1 MTDRKKHIA
10 LCMFIIIFT
19 VGYYAWIS
27 LWKHS
32 PDLSAMGG
40 SFFSGAGNL
49 IAAIWL
55 TNAARRS
62 SRERKHFW
70 MLLSLGSFSYLIAE
84 TLWLYD
90 EAVLGISP
98 PSPGW
103 TDVFF
108 ILQIVFYLA
117 AFIYPFTRIERNYR
131 ALRLLFDVLIV
142 MTVATT
148 FSWHF
153 LIDPLLSAGDAD
165 MLHLAVSLVYPVGD
179 LALLFGAVSL
189 YWGARQIFA
198 DKLVLLVVGGLV
210 VHAAANSV
218 YLYLISSDAYAMGNL
233 VDPVFTLSLLLI
245 GGAGA
250 LERRSRTAE
259 AAPKQA
265 ENLMKPSRRRD
276 FVRVALPYANVIV
289 LFLFMVLDTG
299 RIGPLTI
306 GCGISILLVIAR
318 QIFILLE
325 NRRLL
330 QNLYEKTQELEISEQ
345 RYRSLFDYHPDA
357 VYSLDL
363 DGNFESANGAC
374 AEILG
379 YTAEELRGMSYTDFI
394 NDPSSAGIWGEAK
407 QRREGQS
414 RRQDITIRNR
424 AGQLYEVSI
433 TSIPIW
439 VGGRVVGLFGIGR
452 DITENKRNEAKINHL
467 AYHDSLTD
475 LANRT
480 SFDEAL
486 KQALADADAQE
497 QELAVVFIDLD
508 RFKTVNDTMG
518 HDVGDKLL
526 VSVAERLRSC
536 MRKGDMIARQGGDE
550 FTLLFQNISGVDDV
564 KNRARRILD
573 ELSLPH
579 DIEGRT
585 VWGTPSMGI
594 ARYPA
599 DDTTSVGLMKKADI
613 ALYQVKDGGKGHYRL
628 FGDSAS
634 WVFDKLALE
643 QDLAESLSNR
653 ELSLHYEPQYHP
665 DTRALTGVEAR
676 VRWERPAYGL
686 LEPDQFMPAA
696 AEIGMM
702 PAIGEWMLSE
712 VCRQSRIWQ
721 DQGSPVKITINLS
734 SVQLEQDSL
743 PERLKHSLDESGAHP
758 ELLELEFPE
767 ALFLRNPQHLLPRLH
782 ALKQL
787 GVSLSVDGC
796 GAPYAVLSGLK
807 NLPIDTLKV
816 DPDLIR
822 HLGSSRVGQ
831 TIVASI
837 AGIGRALQIRVAAE
851 GVENEDQVSILR
863 GSARFGM
870 QGPLFGRAVPP
881 DEIGGLPQPVPG
893 S

>member
-1 MTDRKKHIA
+1 MTDRNKHIA
-10 LCMFIIIFT
+10 LGMFIIIFT
-19 VGYYAWIS
+19 LGYYAWIG
-27 LWKHS
+27 LWKNS

-49 IAAIWL
+49 IAVIWL
-55 TNAARRS
+55 TGAARKS
-62 SRERKHFW
+62 SRERKSFW
-70 MLLSLGSFSYLIAE
+70 IFLSLGTFSYLAAE

-117 AFIYPFTRIERNYR
+117 AFIYPFTRLERNYR

-153 LIDPLLSAGDAD
+153 LIDPLLSTGDAD

-179 LALLFGAVSL
+179 LALLLGAVSL

-218 YLYLISSDAYAMGNL
+218 YLYLVSHDAYTMGNL
-233 VDPVFTLSLLLI
+233 VDPLFTLSLLLI

-250 LERRSRTAE
+250 LEQRRLTAE
-259 AAPKQA
+259 AAPRVP
-265 ENLMKPSRRRD
+265 ENLIKRNRKTEL
-276 FVRVALPYANVIV
+276 VRVAFPYMNVII
-289 LFLFMVLDTG
+289 LFLFMVADSG
-299 RIGPLTI
+299 RIDPLMI

-318 QIFILLE
+318 QVFILLE

-363 DGNFESANGAC
+363 DGNFDSANGAC

-379 YTAEELRGMSYTDFI
+379 YTGEELRGMSYTDFI
-394 NDPSSAGIWGEAK
+394 DDPSSAGIWGEAK

-414 RRQDITIRNR
+414 RRHEVTIRDR

-439 VGGRVVGLFGIGR
+439 VGSRVVGLFGIGR
-452 DITENKRNEAKINHL
+452 DITENKRNEAKISRL
-467 AYHDSLTD
+467 AYHDPLTD

-486 KQALADADAQE
+486 KQALTEADSE
-497 QELAVVFIDLD
+497 HKELAVVFIDLD
-508 RFKTVNDTMG
+508 RFKSVNDTLG

-526 VSVAERLRSC
+526 VSVADRLRSC
-536 MRKGDMIARQGGDE
+536 MRKGDRIARQGGDE
-550 FTLLFQNISGVDDV
+550 FTLLFQDILGIDDV

-579 DIEGRT
+579 DIDGRK
-585 VWGTPSMGI
+585 VPGTPSMGI

-599 DDTTSVGLMKKADI
+599 DDTTAVGLMKKADI

-634 WVFDKLALE
+634 WVFDKLVLE
-643 QDLAESLSNR
+643 QDLAEALSNDA
-653 ELSLHYEPQYHP
+653 LSLHYEPQFNP
-665 DTRALTGVEAR
+665 DTQVLTGVEAR
-676 VRWERPAYGL
+676 IRWNRPGYGL
-686 LEPDQFMPAA
+686 LEPDRFMSAA
-696 AEIGMM
+696 AEIGLM
-702 PAIGEWMLSE
+702 PAIGEWMLHE
-712 VCRQSRIWQ
+712 ACRQSRSWQ
-721 DQGSPVKITINLS
+721 DQGTPVKTTLNLS
-734 SVQLEQDSL
+734 SPQLEQDNL
-743 PERLKHSLDESGAHP
+743 PELLKHCLDESGADP
-758 ELLELEFPE
+758 ELLELELPE
-767 ALFLRNPQHLLPRLH
+767 ASFLRNPQHLLPRLH
-782 ALKQL
+782 ALKRL
-787 GVSLSVDGC
+787 GISLSVDGC
-796 GAPYAVLSGLK
+796 GAPYAMISGLQD
-807 NLPIDTLKV
+807 LPVDTLKV

-822 HLGSSRVGQ
+822 HIGSSRVAQ
-831 TIVASI
+831 AIVASV
-837 AGIGRALQIRVAAE
+837 ADIGRALQIRVAAE

-863 GSARFGM
+863 GFARFGM

-881 DEIGGLPQPVPG
+881 DEPGSLPQPVPG
-893 S
+893 L